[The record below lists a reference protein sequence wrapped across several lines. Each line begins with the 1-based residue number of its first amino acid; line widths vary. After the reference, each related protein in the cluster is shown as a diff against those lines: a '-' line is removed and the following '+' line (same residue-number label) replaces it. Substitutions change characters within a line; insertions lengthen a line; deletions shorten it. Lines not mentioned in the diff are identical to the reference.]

1 MQNCRFGRYFTNS
14 FLTVS
19 FFNICLFHV
28 KFNTSLR
35 SPGLFQ
41 SYPMI
46 QGFSHA
52 KVCWNLL
59 QLHLFLACRIYIQLI
74 LNINS
79 VDNPATQG
87 ARLYEVLYAIDS
99 IYAFRVT
106 TIPKF
111 SGERMCVPSLSLEV
125 TDTPTND
132 HRRTLPAYCCSLSF
146 AK

>member
-19 FFNICLFHV
+19 FFNICLFHI

-52 KVCWNLL
+52 RVCWNLL

-99 IYAFRVT
+99 IYRFQGDNNSEIQWRAHVCTKPFLGSYRH
-106 TIPKF
+106 PHKR
-111 SGERMCVPSLSLEV
+111 SS
-125 TDTPTND
+125 
-132 HRRTLPAYCCSLSF
+132 
-146 AK
+146 